1 MKVGTWYMD
10 IYEEKFLMDQIYS
23 TIFSLANKLQVEGD
37 KRYGELTSK
46 QLMILVAIG
55 HLKEDKTTF
64 NNIAKKMGT
73 TKQSIQQVVATLE
86 KGGFVEIVPSKEDKR
101 AVNVI
106 ITSYGKQTMVKG
118 YSASIEFYGEVFKS
132 FSTEE
137 MQILWCLLK
146 KLYRFDGKEQDGF
159 EGDMTLEFNEEQ
171 MNEGMKAF
179 EKLKELRE
187 KP

>member
-1 MKVGTWYMD
+1 MD

-23 TIFSLANKLQVEGD
+23 TIFALANKLQVEGD

-55 HLKEDKTTF
+55 HLKEDKTTL
-64 NNIAKKMGT
+64 NNIAKKIGA
-73 TKQSIQQVVATLE
+73 TKQSVQQLVATLE

-101 AVNVI
+101 AVNVT
-106 ITSYGKQTMVKG
+106 ITSHGKQAMMKG
-118 YSASIEFYGEVFKS
+118 YAASILFYADVFKS

-146 KLYRFDGKEQDGF
+146 KLYRFDGKQQDGF
-159 EGDMTLEFNEEQ
+159 EGDTNLEFTEEQ
-171 MNEGMKAF
+171 MNEGIKAF

-187 KP
+187 KS